1 MRKEFVIAFASMVS
15 LGAVISAQAGEKVLR
30 ADHVEV
36 NSNGAFVVR
45 EFRNSTGRELGRITE
60 ADGFVNPQLV
70 TSPRWDEADNGLAWI
85 CESVSLGDNGAAVM
99 AGKGLNNESVTLYP
113 TGDMQNIFNYDTL
126 GSEYPQVDVADR
138 APVSAAYIVFDKDPG
153 GDFDFEGSIH
163 VFSNTGNGTPAWSYT
178 FPRTLNYFGGGVALS
193 DNGNVV
199 LAWKADP
206 NIQRLRIEAFKGD
219 GTPISSGE
227 LFSTSGSNTF
237 FHSRQTRLSDDGS
250 RAYFNIGTEVI
261 IYNVT
266 TGIEEFRTDAGAS
279 FDSHALSGDG
289 KRFAYGGFG
298 FFRVFEET
306 SPGNWAQVASDFFTS
321 GTYVARLDLNQDGS
335 KLAYEVQR
343 YSPAFDHIEVGLHD
357 VVSNTRIFNT
367 SYDAPG
373 TANQL
378 AAAGIKIDDLGEY
391 IAGASWGDSFNSTP
405 ETFVFDSSGNATTEI
420 DARGSAFDV
429 DIDADGDVAA
439 SGHKAVHA
447 NEFGNGGDVITLDT
461 FEQGLHI
468 LGYPQAGGSVNLQL
482 DQPGNNIFVAVTLAL
497 NPLGNPVEVDLTTK
511 VALLGPFNVPNGGMT
526 VPLNIPNIP
535 FVQGNQFHFQAG
547 HKDGS
552 ALTNK
557 VSTRVQP

>member
-1 MRKEFVIAFASMVS
+1 MRNEFVIAFASMVS
-15 LGAVISAQAGEKVLR
+15 MGAVISTQAGEKVLR
-30 ADHVEV
+30 ADHIEV
-36 NSNGAFVVR
+36 NNNGAFVVR
-45 EFRNSTGRELGRITE
+45 DFQDSSGKALGSIGE

-70 TSPRWDEADNGLAWI
+70 TSPRWDEADGGLAWI
-85 CESVSLGDNGAAVM
+85 CESVSLGDNGASVM
-99 AGKGLNNESVTLYP
+99 AGKGLNNESVSLYP
-113 TGDMQNIFNYDTL
+113 TGDVQSIFNYDTL

-206 NIQRLRIEAFKGD
+206 NIGQLRIEAFKGD
-219 GTPISSGE
+219 GTPISSG
-227 LFSTSGSNTF
+227 LLDSNGSFN
-237 FHSRQTRLSDDGS
+237 SRQTRLSDDGS
-250 RAYFNIGTEVI
+250 RAYFNIGTAVI
-261 IYNVT
+261 IYNVA
-266 TGIEEFRTDAGAS
+266 TGTEEFRTDAGAS

-298 FFRVFEET
+298 LFRVFEET
-306 SPGNWAQVASDFFTS
+306 SPGNWTQVASDSFPG
-321 GTYVARLDLNQDGS
+321 GTYVARVDLNRDGS

-343 YSPAFDHIEVGLHD
+343 YSPAYDHIEVGLHD
-357 VVSNTRIFNT
+357 VDSNTRIFNT

-373 TANQL
+373 TTAQL

-391 IAGASWGDSFNSTP
+391 IAGTSWGDSFNLTP
-405 ETFVFDSSGNATTEI
+405 ETFVFDSSGNATAEI
-420 DARGSAFDV
+420 DARGSGFDV

-447 NEFGNGGDVITLDT
+447 NEFGSGGDVIVLDS
-461 FEQGLHI
+461 FDQGLHV
-468 LGYPQAGGSVNLQL
+468 LGYPQAGSSVNLQL

-511 VALLGPFNVPNGGMT
+511 VAVLGPFNVPNSGMT
-526 VPLNIPNIP
+526 VPINIPNIP
-535 FVQGNQFHFQAG
+535 FVKGNQFHFQAG
-547 HKDGS
+547 HKNGS

-557 VSTRVQP
+557 VSIRVQP